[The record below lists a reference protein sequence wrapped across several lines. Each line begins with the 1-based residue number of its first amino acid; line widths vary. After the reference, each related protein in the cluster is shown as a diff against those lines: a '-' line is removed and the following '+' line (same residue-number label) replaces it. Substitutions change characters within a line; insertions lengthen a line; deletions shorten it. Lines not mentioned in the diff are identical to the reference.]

1 MIATDSGGAWPGP
14 LDVLIVS
21 PPDQQAAVAAALPPA
36 AFAVRF
42 PSMVPGPAA
51 LPAVILVSLETPAAL
66 PQLAHW
72 AAGGPP
78 VVALLAAGVP
88 AEAALAAGASD
99 YLYRLGPWAA
109 LLPFHLRRAADHAR
123 LAREHGA
130 EPRQA
135 LRQLVHDLR
144 GPLTYLVGYAE
155 LLAGQ
160 TQPPEVVQQMAQ
172 EMLRAAEQLTARLDA
187 LTRQP
192 PR

>member
-1 MIATDSGGAWPGP
+1 LIGADPGP
-14 LDVLIVS
+14 LAVLIVG
-21 PPDQQAAVAAALPPA
+21 PPDQQADLAAVLPPP
-36 AFAVRF
+36 AFAARF
-42 PSMVPGPAA
+42 PGPADA
-51 LPAVILVSLETPAAL
+51 AVPPAVILCSLETPATL
-66 PQLAHW
+66 PGLAQW

-99 YLYRLGPWAA
+99 YLYRSGPWAA

-123 LAREHGA
+123 LARAHGA
-130 EPRQA
+130 APSEA
-135 LRQLVHDLR
+135 LRRLVHDLR

-160 TQPPEVVQQMAQ
+160 NLSPEVVRQMAQ
-172 EMLRAAEQLTARLDA
+172 EMLRAAEQLAARLDA
-187 LTRQP
+187 LARQP